1 MVLGPV
7 RTGCSPGSGAAW
19 RFLKKLYNLMLYNQ
33 PVRVVHTE
41 TWPVFLMPQRSQ
53 LDVHLLVRGQH
64 SHSGRCS
71 E

>member
-1 MVLGPV
+1 MIWGPV
-7 RTGCSPGSGAAW
+7 RTGCSPGSGAGW
-19 RFLKKLYNLMLYNQ
+19 PFLKKLYNQ

-41 TWPVFLMPQRSQ
+41 TWPVFLMPQRRQ
-53 LDVHLLVRGQH
+53 LDVHLRVRGQH